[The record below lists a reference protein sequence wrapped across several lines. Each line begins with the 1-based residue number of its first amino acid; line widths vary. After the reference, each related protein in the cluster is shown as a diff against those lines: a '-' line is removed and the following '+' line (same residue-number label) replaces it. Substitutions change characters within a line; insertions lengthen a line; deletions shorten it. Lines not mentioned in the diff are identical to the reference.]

1 MRSNGIARSL
11 VLLLCLALASG
22 VTAQEQTSADL
33 SGAWKMSLSDI
44 PEHSTVAQDDSA
56 WKEVQLPGNLARKG
70 AVPGRWLWLRKH
82 FQLASQPEA
91 NVALTVG
98 AVFDSDEIYING
110 VRIGGLVSEGVRPT
124 NYGRPRLY
132 TVPPGLL
139 TAGDN
144 LVALRLKGAFKNEI
158 GFMGSPV
165 QIQSL
170 PQAISALYAAEVKG
184 LIYAATYVVIGIFFI
199 LLYFRIKELREYLW
213 FGIFAIV
220 FGTMQ
225 VARNEY
231 RFELGDWFLTFKLIE
246 QIAYTALPT
255 LYLLFFRNLFR
266 LSLPRLVYLYPLVN
280 TMTAVSLIVF
290 FNPLWWDRII
300 GIWFFINIP
309 FFAYYGYIAAM
320 RAARKGEGEAIIV
333 GSGTVLMIGATIHFF
348 LVERGLIDGPSY
360 FSFMSLLFMLSIA
373 MALIFRMIKLQ
384 QEVEDRQQRLNEV
397 NELRDRVFSY
407 INTFVRK
414 PAEEISRLCTEL
426 FSDEQGEMSRMAVA
440 AETNQEVENLQVD
453 LDDILELS
461 RLEVIQEP
469 EYVETVNFNDFIT
482 AVIPEGDITC
492 YIKVN
497 PDIVLKTSLEL
508 VNSIV
513 IRLIDFPGFRQFRH
527 IDLIITSDL
536 KQNIHFRFLLYHT
549 TFRETRK
556 LYELLTSENPERG
569 SLWVKWGI
577 IRQITRILDG
587 DLEIS
592 IVNRKFLRI
601 DIRLSAELPADV
613 ARASRRSGTLEVK
626 HRAADVLEAVVEGNS
641 DEEVAVAAAAVSG
654 SLHPPASPVFSKD
667 MSISEF
673 IAAIKAKVRGG

>member
-1 MRSNGIARSL
+1 MSIRRT
-11 VLLLCLALASG
+11 VLALAALLLSLQAPG
-22 VTAQEQTSADL
+22 LAAQELLAVDL
-33 SGAWKMSLSDI
+33 SGTWKLSLADA
-44 PEHSTVAQDDSA
+44 PEHAGPAQDDSN
-56 WKEVQLPGNLARKG
+56 WKNVHIPGNLARKG
-70 AVPGRWLWLRKH
+70 ARTGSWLWIRKR
-82 FQLASQPEA
+82 FALPSLPETNMGLALGS
-91 NVALTVG
+91 
-98 AVFDSDEIYING
+98 VFDSDEVYING
-110 VRIGGLVSEGVRPT
+110 TRVGGTVSDGARPRD
-124 NYGRPRLY
+124 YGRPRLY
-132 TVPPGLL
+132 AIPSGLL
-139 TAGDN
+139 LSGDN
-144 LVALRLKGAFKNEI
+144 LIAVRIRGSFPNEI
-158 GFMGSPV
+158 GLMGGRPQLLPLPLATAAVNAPEV
-165 QIQSL
+165 Q
-170 PQAISALYAAEVKG
+170 G
-184 LIYAATYVVIGIFFI
+184 LVYAATYVVIGIFFI
-199 LLYFRIKELREYLW
+199 MLFFRIKELREYLW
-213 FGIFAIV
+213 FGIFACV
-220 FGTMQ
+220 FGIMQ
-225 VARNEY
+225 FTRNEY
-231 RFELGDWFLTFKLIE
+231 RFALGDWFLGMKLLE
-246 QIAYTALPT
+246 QVCYTVLPT
-255 LYLLFFRNLFR
+255 VYLFFFRNLFR

-280 TMTAVSLIVF
+280 TATAAALIVF

-300 GIWFFINIP
+300 GVWFFVNVP
-309 FFAYYGYIAAM
+309 FFAYYTYVAAL
-320 RAARKGEGEAIIV
+320 RAARHGDGEAIIV
-333 GSGTVLMIGATIHFF
+333 GSGTLLMIGATIHFF
-348 LVERGLIDGPSY
+348 LAERGVIDGPSH

-397 NELRDRVFSY
+397 NDLRDRVFSY

-414 PAEEISRLCTEL
+414 PAEEISRLCSDL
-426 FSDEQGEMSRMAVA
+426 FSEEQGDMSRMALA
-440 AETNQEVENLQVD
+440 AETGQEVENLQVD

-549 TFRETRK
+549 NFRETRK
-556 LYELLTSENPERG
+556 LYELLTSQNPERG

-601 DIRLSAELPADV
+601 DIRLSAELPPDV
-613 ARASRRSGTLEVK
+613 QRSSRRSGTLEVK
-626 HRAADVLEAVVEGNS
+626 HREAEVMVPVSEGG
-641 DEEVAVAAAAVSG
+641 DEEEVAVASAAGSGARLPPPAFSKNMSVGEFVAAVM
-654 SLHPPASPVFSKD
+654 HR
-667 MSISEF
+667 
-673 IAAIKAKVRGG
+673 VRGR